1 MYVYKDMQY
10 VQLNFP
16 FPPLLQE
23 KQQDLKEPWSC
34 KVKGPDMRKEWTTQF
49 HLIN

>member
-1 MYVYKDMQY
+1 MYIYKDMQY

-23 KQQDLKEPWSC
+23 KHDLKEP
-34 KVKGPDMRKEWTTQF
+34 
-49 HLIN
+49 

>member
-10 VQLNFP
+10 VQFP

-23 KQQDLKEPWSC
+23 KQHDLKKPWSC
-34 KVKGPDMRKEWTTQF
+34 EVKSPDTCKERRTQF